1 MNPPNSPNEP
11 KPQKQTRRP
20 LALIAL
26 ILSMFM
32 AAMEMTIIS
41 TAMPSVVGDLG
52 GIQLYAWVFTSYL
65 VASTV
70 MVPIF
75 GKLADLFGRKPV
87 LMFGLAVF
95 LASSVACGFAET
107 MGQLVVF
114 RALQG
119 FGAGAMQPIVITVIG
134 DLYTLK
140 ERARIQGMV
149 GAVWGFAG
157 LVGPL
162 LGGLIVKTISWP
174 WVFFINVPFGVASMI
189 MLWLFLH
196 ERVEKKRHA
205 LDFAGA
211 SVFTVAILLLLAGT
225 SGGQTGLG
233 LWPLLPAAAL
243 LVLFVYIERRAK
255 EPLLPIPLMQR
266 PVIALA
272 NVSSMLIGAAMMATV
287 TYVPLYV
294 QGILGGTPTE
304 AGSAITPMVIGWP
317 IASTLSGRLIPRFGF
332 RPFIRIGS
340 ALAFVSAVALA
351 LLTGP
356 DVSVP
361 VLQAVMFVY
370 GAGLGFAST
379 ALMLSVQTAV
389 EWNQRGVA
397 TASNMFF
404 RTIGGTLAVGAL
416 GGILA
421 SMLSRVPGAPP
432 GAADALLGADHGRS
446 LEPAL
451 FEVLSGALD
460 RALHVSFWVVAG
472 LATLAVIVALV
483 FPNERA
489 SAPGSTT
496 GSTTDA
502 AEKPA

>member
-1 MNPPNSPNEP
+1 MNARVE
-11 KPQKQTRRP
+11 KQTRRP
-20 LALIAL
+20 LALTAL
-26 ILSMFM
+26 ILAMFM
-32 AAMEMTIIS
+32 AAMEMTIVS

-75 GKLADLFGRKPV
+75 GKLADLFGRKPI
-87 LMFGLAVF
+87 LLFGLSVF
-95 LASSVACGFAET
+95 LVSSIACGFSDT
-107 MGQLVVF
+107 MGELVVF

-119 FGAGAMQPIVITVIG
+119 FGAGAMQPIVTTVIG

-140 ERARIQGMV
+140 ERARIQGFV

-162 LGGLIVKTISWP
+162 LGGLIVKSFSWQ
-174 WVFFINVPFGVASMI
+174 WIFFINVPFAIASMI
-189 MLWLFLH
+189 MIWLFLH
-196 ERVEKKRHA
+196 ERIERKRHS

-211 SVFTVAILLLLAGT
+211 SVFSIAILLLLAGT
-225 SGGQTGLG
+225 SGGTGMG
-233 LWPLLPAAAL
+233 AWPLLPAAVL
-243 LVLFVYIERRAK
+243 LVLFVFIEQRAK
-255 EPLLPIPLMQR
+255 EPLIPIPLLRR

-272 NVSSMLIGAAMMATV
+272 NVQSMLIGAAMMATV

-294 QGILGGTPTE
+294 QGILGGSPTQ

-340 ALAFVSAVALA
+340 VLALVSAVALA
-351 LLTGP
+351 LITGP
-356 DVSVP
+356 DTQVP
-361 VLQAVMFVY
+361 VLQLVMFTY
-370 GAGLGFAST
+370 GAGLGFGST
-379 ALMLSVQTAV
+379 ALLLTVQTAV
-389 EWNQRGVA
+389 DWNQRGVA

-404 RTIGGTLAVGAL
+404 RTIGGTLAVGGL

-421 SMLSRVPGAPP
+421 TMLAGVPGVPP
-432 GAADALLGADHGRS
+432 GAAQELLGADHGRS
-446 LEPAL
+446 LDPAIFTAL
-451 FEVLSGALD
+451 AGALD

-472 LATLAVIVALV
+472 LAVIAVGVAAI
-483 FPNERA
+483 FPHERA
-489 SAPGSTT
+489 GIPPTAT
-496 GSTTDA
+496 G
-502 AEKPA
+502 ENPAQHPS